1 MNRLKIA
8 ELTPYRLVGMVVGS
22 KNRLPFLNITP
33 NPSCLPQRSMSC
45 GPRATDAARVDDIC
59 AAAGVTKG
67 SFFHH
72 FDSKDDLALAAAE
85 LWRMRAK
92 SCLNQTNLD
101 SIADP
106 LDRLFA
112 YLDLRKSMMGG
123 ALADW
128 TCFAGTMIQ
137 EVYATH
143 PLLRD
148 ACQTSISENAR
159 QLAELIAEARR
170 RHGIVATWTPE
181 SLARRIQTVIQGAFI
196 MAKIRRAARRLRMRA
211 WIICAAMWS
220 FCSSAAREKPIADN
234 RLGAS
239 GRRRTENREAR

>member
-1 MNRLKIA
+1 MNSTALSEHQSKSKLLA
-8 ELTPYRLVGMVVGS
+8 AAVDVV
-22 KNRLPFLNITP
+22 
-33 NPSCLPQRSMSC
+33 
-45 GPRATDAARVDDIC
+45 RAKGYNAARVDDIC

-112 YLDLRKSMMGG
+112 YLDLRKSMMDG

-148 ACQTSISENAR
+148 ACQTSICENAR
-159 QLAELIAEARR
+159 QLAELIEAARR
-170 RHGIVATWTPE
+170 RHGIVASWSPE
-181 SLARRIQTVIQGAFI
+181 SLARHVQTVIQGAFI
-196 MAKIRRAARRLRMRA
+196 MAKGEDRAQVAHESMDHLRSYVELLFQRRA
-211 WIICAAMWS
+211 
-220 FCSSAAREKPIADN
+220 
-234 RLGAS
+234 
-239 GRRRTENREAR
+239 

>member
-1 MNRLKIA
+1 M
-8 ELTPYRLVGMVVGS
+8 
-22 KNRLPFLNITP
+22 
-33 NPSCLPQRSMSC
+33 
-45 GPRATDAARVDDIC
+45 RAKGYNAARVDDIC

-159 QLAELIAEARR
+159 QLAELIEAARR
-170 RHGIVATWTPE
+170 RHGIVASWTPE
-181 SLARRIQTVIQGAFI
+181 SLARHIQTVIQGAFI
-196 MAKIRRAARRLRMRA
+196 MAKGEDRAQVAHESMDHLRSYVELLFQRRA
-211 WIICAAMWS
+211 
-220 FCSSAAREKPIADN
+220 
-234 RLGAS
+234 
-239 GRRRTENREAR
+239 

>member
-1 MNRLKIA
+1 MSLNNLA
-8 ELTPYRLVGMVVGS
+8 ENESKSKLLAAALNVVRS
-22 KNRLPFLNITP
+22 KGYN
-33 NPSCLPQRSMSC
+33 
-45 GPRATDAARVDDIC
+45 AARVDDIC

-92 SCLNQTNLD
+92 SCLIEKD
-101 SIADP
+101 AAADP

-123 ALADW
+123 DFAEW

-143 PLLRD
+143 PALRD
-148 ACQTSISENAR
+148 ACQESITENAR
-159 QLAELIAEARR
+159 VITEMIDAARR
-170 RHGIVATWTPE
+170 HHHVTADWTAE
-181 SLARRIQTVIQGAFI
+181 SLARHIQTVIQGAFI
-196 MAKIRRAARRLRMRA
+196 MAKGEGRTQAAHESMDHLRRYVELLFLR
-211 WIICAAMWS
+211 
-220 FCSSAAREKPIADN
+220 K
-234 RLGAS
+234 
-239 GRRRTENREAR
+239 

>member
-1 MNRLKIA
+1 MSSTHPSEHQSKSKLLA
-8 ELTPYRLVGMVVGS
+8 AAVDVV
-22 KNRLPFLNITP
+22 
-33 NPSCLPQRSMSC
+33 
-45 GPRATDAARVDDIC
+45 RAKGYNAARVDDIC

-92 SCLNQTNLD
+92 SCLNQTQLD

-128 TCFAGTMIQ
+128 TCFAGTIIQ

-159 QLAELIAEARR
+159 QLAEMIEAARGQ
-170 RHGIVATWTPE
+170 HGIVASWTPE
-181 SLARRIQTVIQGAFI
+181 SLARHIQTVIQGAFI
-196 MAKIRRAARRLRMRA
+196 MAKGEDRAQVAHESMDHLRSYVELLFQRHA
-211 WIICAAMWS
+211 
-220 FCSSAAREKPIADN
+220 
-234 RLGAS
+234 
-239 GRRRTENREAR
+239 